1 MTLITNP
8 IFTEIE
14 KAHLEF
20 VLSHNFPGK
29 SDVIAQLNNMQEA
42 ESTQGLP

>member
-20 VLSHNFPGK
+20 VLSHNFPEK
-29 SDVIAQLNNMQEA
+29 SDIMEQLNNMQED
-42 ESTQGLP
+42 EITQGLP